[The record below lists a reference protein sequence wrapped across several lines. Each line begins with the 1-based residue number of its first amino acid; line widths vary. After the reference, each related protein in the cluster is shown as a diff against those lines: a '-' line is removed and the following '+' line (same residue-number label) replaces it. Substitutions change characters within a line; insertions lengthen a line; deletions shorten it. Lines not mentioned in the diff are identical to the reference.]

1 MPKAN
6 DTPKR
11 DLITFYINAQVR
23 KSAASCRFIEEYRA
37 SGEHAEKRDKMLA
50 ALVAGQ
56 LIEEAG
62 LMPVMQFLDRD
73 NFREL
78 SERQR
83 QMLLVARLQEYL
95 GIAPQ
100 SEPVAVPVATSQ
112 PIRNEQA
119 ASPAPAAPASSTSEP
134 EQSESAAATPEQEN
148 ASEGVSEADK
158 PDAEAPADSNKPV
171 SRFAAKLPGA

>member
-73 NFREL
+73 SFRDL

-95 GIAPQ
+95 GISPQ

-112 PIRNEQA
+112 LGGIETE
-119 ASPAPAAPASSTSEP
+119 ASVSPTSELNQKNDVP
-134 EQSESAAATPEQEN
+134 E
-148 ASEGVSEADK
+148 GSEAQNVADDAVAADNS
-158 PDAEAPADSNKPV
+158 DAEASADNKKPV

>member
-6 DTPKR
+6 DAPKR
-11 DLITFYINAQVR
+11 DMITFYINAQVR

-95 GIAPQ
+95 GMTPQ
-100 SEPVAVPVATSQ
+100 ADPVAAPIATSQ
-112 PIRNEQA
+112 PVEEVATPVAPEAQKQA
-119 ASPAPAAPASSTSEP
+119 TSEPVQSEAAPAPSG
-134 EQSESAAATPEQEN
+134 QEN
-148 ASEGVSEADK
+148 AAEGAPEAEK
-158 PDAEAPADSNKPV
+158 AEAESTQKPKTNKT
-171 SRFAAKLPGA
+171 RFSDKLQGV

>member
-112 PIRNEQA
+112 PVNSEQE
-119 ASPAPAAPASSTSEP
+119 ASPAPAAPVSPTSEP
-134 EQSESAAATPEQEN
+134 EPQQPTSDGPEPVNPAESAPEP
-148 ASEGVSEADK
+148 GK
-158 PDAEAPADSNKPV
+158 TDAEAPADSKKPV